1 LKDKEIG
8 LVVPWALGEIGDKSA
23 IPALTEMLSDNDLSM
38 RAQATRALVPTVEET
53 VSAAN
58 PR

>member
-1 LKDKEIG
+1 
-8 LVVPWALGEIGDKSA
+8 LGEIGDKSA